1 MAAALLLLLQL
12 VSLASASHHYGGTV
26 TYSYKGRNPDGS
38 FRVDFRNRATYDG
51 CQYSHYQTCST
62 GNCGLVTN
70 QQRGI
75 TDRSTNA
82 PQSNGQWCETETV
95 QQRKVPTDKPFEM
108 RASSCCWIRT
118 RNGVSDWRFR
128 TQVDLGSRSDT
139 GKPNRSPD
147 IAILPLLRVPQNCPR
162 TYKLMSFDPDG
173 DTVRC
178 RYGNI
183 RNIECS
189 GCNQPS
195 GFVLDQG
202 SCSLHYRHAI
212 TNPSVFGFE
221 LVVEDFPER
230 PISLSYTDGTQ
241 SYKAPLIPMRH
252 KRASFQTYPPTT
264 SASSRTATPNR
275 TPWWWHHNRT
285 PAPTTTE
292 VPTPTPWG
300 WWHHNPIPAPTTT
313 EVPTPTPWG
322 WWYHSTP
329 PAPTTTAAPTTTPWG
344 WWYHSTPPAP
354 TTTAAPTT
362 TPWGWWYH
370 STPPA
375 PTTTAAPTT
384 TPWGWWYHSTP
395 PAPTTTAAPTTTP
408 WGWWYH
414 STPPAPTTTAA
425 PTTTPWWWWY
435 HNPTPAPTTTEVP
448 TPTPWGWWYHST
460 PPAPTTTAAPT
471 TTPWWWYHHSTPATA
486 TRQTPAPP
494 LPTYRPWLH
503 TTPTTTDN
511 RHLHGTTPP
520 LMDPPAPS
528 CVDGLYLP
536 KFVHPTPEDGQHI
549 NAEVN
554 KEVEIRVRAQASH
567 ATLHDIIISGPLNI
581 TKHRS
586 THGDFVIRW
595 TPGPDDVGDHYPICF
610 AVESV
615 IDPASTLPPQTTNY
629 YGYHS
634 HVPQSA
640 QSGVYQSEMRCVLVN
655 IGQRLIESHVTC
667 HESSMTVEIERSSLP
682 GLHEDHLRLSDPSNT
697 ACNLQTNSNSTHI
710 IAVVPLNA
718 CGTQI
723 EEDEENLVF
732 KNEITTVDNIHD
744 LITRN
749 HLLEVQFYCQYPKR
763 GNVSQGFTAH
773 RRNVVVWDKGF
784 GKFTYEFEF
793 YPDSQYRQMVDPG
806 LYPLEY
812 DVTDRIFMQIEAKST
827 VNNTQLFVESCSA
840 APYDTP
846 NYWPTYSIIE
856 NGCNLDQTVQVH
868 LSANPRQ
875 FRFSMEAFQF
885 IGLHDQVYISCS
897 VLMCEAGSS
906 GTRCSQG
913 CINTP
918 LTGHHHHRKRE
929 AITQSARH
937 FISQGPLRLKRSAES
952 TGSPA
957 TPLNLNLVFIVG
969 CLLAAAGMISAVA
982 LYKVRASKV
991 KYQPL
996 PSFEN

>member
-12 VSLASASHHYGGTV
+12 DAAGGWGTV

-38 FRVDFRNRATYDG
+38 FRVDFRDRATYDG
-51 CQYSHYQTCST
+51 CQYSRYQTCST

-82 PQSNGQWCETETV
+82 PQSNRQWCETETV

-108 RASSCCWIRT
+108 RASSCCWIPT
-118 RNGVSDWRFR
+118 RNGVSGWRFR

-147 IAILPLLRVPQNCPR
+147 IAILPFLRVPQNCPR

-202 SCSLHYRHAI
+202 SCSLHYRNAI
-212 TNPSVFGFE
+212 ANPSVFG
-221 LVVEDFPER
+221 
-230 PISLSYTDGTQ
+230 
-241 SYKAPLIPMRH
+241 SYKLPLQF
-252 KRASFQTYPPTT
+252 SF
-264 SASSRTATPNR
+264 
-275 TPWWWHHNRT
+275 
-285 PAPTTTE
+285 
-292 VPTPTPWG
+292 
-300 WWHHNPIPAPTTT
+300 
-313 EVPTPTPWG
+313 
-322 WWYHSTP
+322 
-329 PAPTTTAAPTTTPWG
+329 
-344 WWYHSTPPAP
+344 
-354 TTTAAPTT
+354 
-362 TPWGWWYH
+362 
-370 STPPA
+370 
-375 PTTTAAPTT
+375 
-384 TPWGWWYHSTP
+384 
-395 PAPTTTAAPTTTP
+395 
-408 WGWWYH
+408 
-414 STPPAPTTTAA
+414 
-425 PTTTPWWWWY
+425 
-435 HNPTPAPTTTEVP
+435 
-448 TPTPWGWWYHST
+448 
-460 PPAPTTTAAPT
+460 
-471 TTPWWWYHHSTPATA
+471 
-486 TRQTPAPP
+486 
-494 LPTYRPWLH
+494 
-503 TTPTTTDN
+503 
-511 RHLHGTTPP
+511 

-536 KFVHPTPEDGQHI
+536 RFVHPTPEDGQHI

-615 IDPASTLPPQTTNY
+615 IE
-629 YGYHS
+629 
-634 HVPQSA
+634 
-640 QSGVYQSEMRCVLVN
+640 SGIYQSEMRCVLVN

-667 HESSMTVEIERSSLP
+667 HESSMTVEVTRSSLS

-723 EEDEENLVF
+723 KEDEENLVF

-749 HLLEVQFYCQYPKR
+749 HLLEVQFYCQYPKH
-763 GNVSQGFTAH
+763 GNMSQGFTAH

-793 YPDSQYRQMVDPG
+793 YPDSQYRQMV
-806 LYPLEY
+806 
-812 DVTDRIFMQIEAKST
+812 VI
-827 VNNTQLFVESCSA
+827 
-840 APYDTP
+840 
-846 NYWPTYSIIE
+846 
-856 NGCNLDQTVQVH
+856 
-868 LSANPRQ
+868 
-875 FRFSMEAFQF
+875 
-885 IGLHDQVYISCS
+885 
-897 VLMCEAGSS
+897 
-906 GTRCSQG
+906 QG
-913 CINTP
+913 CT
-918 LTGHHHHRKRE
+918 LWRT
-929 AITQSARH
+929 
-937 FISQGPLRLKRSAES
+937 
-952 TGSPA
+952 
-957 TPLNLNLVFIVG
+957 
-969 CLLAAAGMISAVA
+969 M
-982 LYKVRASKV
+982 
-991 KYQPL
+991 
-996 PSFEN
+996 

>member
-1 MAAALLLLLQL
+1 MAPALLLLLQL

-38 FRVDFRNRATYDG
+38 FRVDFRDRATYDG

-82 PQSNGQWCETETV
+82 PQSNRQWCETETV
-95 QQRKVPTDKPFEM
+95 QQRKVPTDKPFDM
-108 RASSCCWIRT
+108 RASSCCWIPT
-118 RNGVSDWRFR
+118 RNGVSGWRFQ

-147 IAILPLLRVPQNCPR
+147 IAILPFLRVPQNCPR

-202 SCSLHYRHAI
+202 SCSLHYRNAI
-212 TNPSVFGFE
+212 ANPSVFGFE
-221 LVVEDFPER
+221 LVVEDFPQR

-241 SYKAPLIPMRH
+241 SYKAPLIPMRR

-264 SASSRTATPNR
+264 SAQIATPALN
-275 TPWWWHHNRT
+275 
-285 PAPTTTE
+285 
-292 VPTPTPWG
+292 
-300 WWHHNPIPAPTTT
+300 
-313 EVPTPTPWG
+313 
-322 WWYHSTP
+322 
-329 PAPTTTAAPTTTPWG
+329 
-344 WWYHSTPPAP
+344 
-354 TTTAAPTT
+354 
-362 TPWGWWYH
+362 
-370 STPPA
+370 
-375 PTTTAAPTT
+375 
-384 TPWGWWYHSTP
+384 
-395 PAPTTTAAPTTTP
+395 
-408 WGWWYH
+408 
-414 STPPAPTTTAA
+414 
-425 PTTTPWWWWY
+425 
-435 HNPTPAPTTTEVP
+435 
-448 TPTPWGWWYHST
+448 
-460 PPAPTTTAAPT
+460 
-471 TTPWWWYHHSTPATA
+471 
-486 TRQTPAPP
+486 
-494 LPTYRPWLH
+494 
-503 TTPTTTDN
+503 TTTDN
-511 RHLHGTTPP
+511 RHLHGTTPLSKLP
-520 LMDPPAPS
+520 LQFSFLVDPPAPS

-554 KEVEIRVRAQASH
+554 KEVEIRVRAQTSH

-586 THGDFVIRW
+586 TRGDFVIRW

-615 IDPASTLPPQTTNY
+615 IDPASTLPPQTTIY
-629 YGYHS
+629 YGLHS
-634 HVPQSA
+634 HVTQSPQS
-640 QSGVYQSEMRCVLVN
+640 GIYQSDMRCVLVN

-667 HESSMTVEIERSSLP
+667 HESSMTVEVARSSLP

-763 GNVSQGFTAH
+763 GNVSQGFTLGRTGTICQAGNYTPSQATTSFLCLTGQAIGKPPGPPDGQSGPGFTAH

-793 YPDSQYRQMVDPG
+793 YPDSQYRQMIDPG

-812 DVTDRIFMQIEAKST
+812 DVTNRIFMQIEAKST

-913 CINTP
+913 CINSP

-952 TGSPA
+952 TGSRA

-996 PSFEN
+996 ASFEN

>member
-12 VSLASASHHYGGTV
+12 VSLASASHHYAGTV

-108 RASSCCWIRT
+108 RASSCCWIQT
-118 RNGVSDWRFR
+118 RNGVSGWRFQ

-178 RYGNI
+178 RYGDI

-212 TNPSVFGFE
+212 TNPNVFGFE
-221 LVVEDFPER
+221 LVVEDFPQR

-252 KRASFQTYPPTT
+252 KRRSIRPRLQPIRPQAITIPVRTTMLPTTHYPTT
-264 SASSRTATPNR
+264 S
-275 TPWWWHHNRT
+275 
-285 PAPTTTE
+285 
-292 VPTPTPWG
+292 
-300 WWHHNPIPAPTTT
+300 PIT
-313 EVPTPTPWG
+313 
-322 WWYHSTP
+322 
-329 PAPTTTAAPTTTPWG
+329 
-344 WWYHSTPPAP
+344 
-354 TTTAAPTT
+354 
-362 TPWGWWYH
+362 
-370 STPPA
+370 
-375 PTTTAAPTT
+375 
-384 TPWGWWYHSTP
+384 
-395 PAPTTTAAPTTTP
+395 
-408 WGWWYH
+408 
-414 STPPAPTTTAA
+414 
-425 PTTTPWWWWY
+425 
-435 HNPTPAPTTTEVP
+435 
-448 TPTPWGWWYHST
+448 
-460 PPAPTTTAAPT
+460 
-471 TTPWWWYHHSTPATA
+471 TPATT

-494 LPTYRPWLH
+494 LTTYRPWLH
-503 TTPTTTDN
+503 TIQPTTDN
-511 RHLHGTTPP
+511 RHLHGTTPLSKLP
-520 LMDPPAPS
+520 LQFSFLVDPPAPS

-586 THGDFVIRW
+586 TRGDFVIRW

-634 HVPQSA
+634 HVTQSA
-640 QSGVYQSEMRCVLVN
+640 QSGVYQSDMRCVLVN

-667 HESSMTVEIERSSLP
+667 NESSMTVEVERSSLP

-812 DVTDRIFMQIEAKST
+812 DVTNRIFMQIEAKST

-913 CINTP
+913 CINSP

-996 PSFEN
+996 ASFEK

>member
-26 TYSYKGRNPDGS
+26 SYSYKGRNPDGS
-38 FRVDFRNRATYDG
+38 FRVDFRNKATYDG
-51 CQYSHYQTCST
+51 CQYSHSWSCYNN
-62 GNCGLVTN
+62 NCGYVTN
-70 QQRGI
+70 QQRGTI
-75 TDRSTNA
+75 DRSTNA
-82 PQSNGQWCETETV
+82 PQRNGQWCETETV
-95 QQRKVPTDKPFEM
+95 QQRKVPTDKPFQM
-108 RASSCCWIRT
+108 RASGCCWIRT
-118 RNGVSDWRFR
+118 RNRVSGWRFQ

-147 IAILPLLRVPQNCPR
+147 IAILPFLRVPQNCPR

-212 TNPSVFGFE
+212 ANPSVFGFE

-252 KRASFQTYPPTT
+252 KRSYYHTYPPTA
-264 SASSRTATPNR
+264 SA
-275 TPWWWHHNRT
+275 
-285 PAPTTTE
+285 
-292 VPTPTPWG
+292 
-300 WWHHNPIPAPTTT
+300 PI
-313 EVPTPTPWG
+313 
-322 WWYHSTP
+322 
-329 PAPTTTAAPTTTPWG
+329 TTP
-344 WWYHSTPPAP
+344 
-354 TTTAAPTT
+354 
-362 TPWGWWYH
+362 
-370 STPPA
+370 
-375 PTTTAAPTT
+375 
-384 TPWGWWYHSTP
+384 
-395 PAPTTTAAPTTTP
+395 
-408 WGWWYH
+408 
-414 STPPAPTTTAA
+414 
-425 PTTTPWWWWY
+425 
-435 HNPTPAPTTTEVP
+435 
-448 TPTPWGWWYHST
+448 
-460 PPAPTTTAAPT
+460 
-471 TTPWWWYHHSTPATA
+471 
-486 TRQTPAPP
+486 TPAPP
-494 LPTYRPWLH
+494 LPTYWPWLH

-511 RHLHGTTPP
+511 RYLHGTTPP
-520 LMDPPAPS
+520 LSKLPLQFSFLVDPPAPS

-536 KFVHPTPEDGQHI
+536 KFVHPTPENGQHI

-615 IDPASTLPPQTTNY
+615 IDPASTLPPQTTIYN
-629 YGYHS
+629 GYHY
-634 HVPQSA
+634 HVGVAQSPQS
-640 QSGVYQSEMRCVLVN
+640 GIYQSEMRCVLVN
-655 IGQRLIESHVTC
+655 IGKILVESHVTC
-667 HESSMTVEIERSSLP
+667 HESSMTVEVTRSSLP
-682 GLHEDHLRLSDPSNT
+682 GLHEDHLRLNDPSNT

-723 EEDEENLVF
+723 EEDEENMFF
-732 KNEITTVDNIHD
+732 KNEITTVDSVHD

-749 HLLEVQFYCQYPKR
+749 HLLEVQFYCQYPKL

-784 GKFTYEFEF
+784 GKFSFEFEF
-793 YPDSQYRQMVDPG
+793 YPDSQYRQMIDPG

-812 DVTDRIFMQIEAKST
+812 DVKNRIYMQIEAKST

-868 LSANPRQ
+868 QRANPRQ
-875 FRFSMEAFQF
+875 FRFSMEAFKF
-885 IGLHDQVYISCS
+885 LGLHDQVYISCS

-906 GTRCSQG
+906 GTRCSQR
-913 CINTP
+913 CINSP

-952 TGSPA
+952 TGSPG
-957 TPLNLNLVFIVG
+957 TPLNLNLVFIAG
-969 CLLAAAGMISAVA
+969 CLLAAVGMISAVA

>member
-1 MAAALLLLLQL
+1 MATALLLLLQL

-38 FRVDFRNRATYDG
+38 FRVDFRDRATYDG

-62 GNCGLVTN
+62 GNCGLLTN

-82 PQSNGQWCETETV
+82 PQRNREWCETETV

-108 RASSCCWIRT
+108 RASSCCWIPT
-118 RNGVSDWRFR
+118 RNGVSGWRFQ

-147 IAILPLLRVPQNCPR
+147 IAILPFLRVPQNCPR

-183 RNIECS
+183 RNVECS

-202 SCSLHYRHAI
+202 SCSLHYRNAI
-212 TNPSVFGFE
+212 ANSSVFGFE
-221 LVVEDFPER
+221 LVVEDFPQR

-252 KRASFQTYPPTT
+252 KRHTYPPTT
-264 SASSRTATPNR
+264 SAPITTPALN
-275 TPWWWHHNRT
+275 TM
-285 PAPTTTE
+285 APTTH
-292 VPTPTPWG
+292 PW
-300 WWHHNPIPAPTTT
+300 
-313 EVPTPTPWG
+313 
-322 WWYHSTP
+322 
-329 PAPTTTAAPTTTPWG
+329 
-344 WWYHSTPPAP
+344 
-354 TTTAAPTT
+354 
-362 TPWGWWYH
+362 
-370 STPPA
+370 
-375 PTTTAAPTT
+375 
-384 TPWGWWYHSTP
+384 
-395 PAPTTTAAPTTTP
+395 
-408 WGWWYH
+408 
-414 STPPAPTTTAA
+414 
-425 PTTTPWWWWY
+425 
-435 HNPTPAPTTTEVP
+435 
-448 TPTPWGWWYHST
+448 
-460 PPAPTTTAAPT
+460 
-471 TTPWWWYHHSTPATA
+471 
-486 TRQTPAPP
+486 QQ
-494 LPTYRPWLH
+494 
-503 TTPTTTDN
+503 
-511 RHLHGTTPP
+511 HLHGTTPP
-520 LMDPPAPS
+520 LSKLSLQFSFLVDPPAPS

-536 KFVHPTPEDGQHI
+536 KFVHPTPDDGQHI

-615 IDPASTLPPQTTNY
+615 IDPASTIPPKTKK
-629 YGYHS
+629 GYRPPAATYHQE
-634 HVPQSA
+634 HVHVHKSPQS
-640 QSGVYQSEMRCVLVN
+640 GIYQSEMRCVLVN

-667 HESSMTVEIERSSLP
+667 HESSMTVEVERSSLP
-682 GLHEDHLRLSDPSNT
+682 GLHEDHLRLNDPSNT

-812 DVTDRIFMQIEAKST
+812 DVTNKIYMQIEAKST
-827 VNNTQLFVESCSA
+827 VNNTQMFVESCSA

-856 NGCNLDQTVQVH
+856 NGCNVDQTVQVH
-868 LSANPRQ
+868 RSANPRQ

-913 CINTP
+913 CINSP

-969 CLLAAAGMISAVA
+969 CLLAAVGMISAVA

>member
-12 VSLASASHHYGGTV
+12 VSLASAAHHYGGTV

-51 CQYSHYQTCST
+51 CRSSQNHRCST

-70 QQRGI
+70 QQRGTI
-75 TDRSTNA
+75 DRSTNA
-82 PQSNGQWCETETV
+82 PQSNRQWCETETV
-95 QQRKVPTDKPFEM
+95 QQRKVPTDKPFQL

-118 RNGVSDWRFR
+118 RNGVSGWRFQ

-147 IAILPLLRVPQNCPR
+147 IAILPFLRVPQNCPR
-162 TYKLMSFDPDG
+162 TYKLMSFDADG

-202 SCSLHYRHAI
+202 SCSLRYNDA
-212 TNPSVFGFE
+212 TVNPSVFGFE
-221 LVVEDFPER
+221 LVVEDFPQR

-252 KRASFQTYPPTT
+252 KRALNHVHHTRT
-264 SASSRTATPNR
+264 SAIT
-275 TPWWWHHNRT
+275 
-285 PAPTTTE
+285 
-292 VPTPTPWG
+292 
-300 WWHHNPIPAPTTT
+300 
-313 EVPTPTPWG
+313 
-322 WWYHSTP
+322 
-329 PAPTTTAAPTTTPWG
+329 
-344 WWYHSTPPAP
+344 
-354 TTTAAPTT
+354 
-362 TPWGWWYH
+362 
-370 STPPA
+370 
-375 PTTTAAPTT
+375 
-384 TPWGWWYHSTP
+384 
-395 PAPTTTAAPTTTP
+395 
-408 WGWWYH
+408 
-414 STPPAPTTTAA
+414 
-425 PTTTPWWWWY
+425 
-435 HNPTPAPTTTEVP
+435 
-448 TPTPWGWWYHST
+448 
-460 PPAPTTTAAPT
+460 
-471 TTPWWWYHHSTPATA
+471 
-486 TRQTPAPP
+486 TRQNTPLSKLP
-494 LPTYRPWLH
+494 LQFSFLV
-503 TTPTTTDN
+503 
-511 RHLHGTTPP
+511 
-520 LMDPPAPS
+520 DPPAPS

-536 KFVHPTPEDGQHI
+536 KFVHPTPENGQHI

-554 KEVEIRVRAQASH
+554 KEVEIRVRAKASH

-595 TPGPDDVGDHYPICF
+595 TPGPDDMGDHYPICF

-615 IDPASTLPPQTTNY
+615 NDPASTLPPQTTIY
-629 YGYHS
+629 YGYHY
-634 HVPQSA
+634 HVTQSPEP
-640 QSGVYQSEMRCVLVN
+640 GIYQSEMRCVLVN
-655 IGQRLIESHVTC
+655 IGKRLIESHVTC
-667 HESSMTVEIERSSLP
+667 HESSMTVEVNRSSLP
-682 GLHEDHLRLSDPSNT
+682 GLHEDHLRLNDPSNT
-697 ACNLQTNSNSTHI
+697 ACDLHTNSNSTHI
-710 IAVVPLNA
+710 VAIVPLNA

-732 KNEITTVDNIHD
+732 KNEITTVDNVHD

-763 GNVSQGFTAH
+763 GNVTQGFTAH

-793 YPDSQYRQMVDPG
+793 YPDIRYRQMIDPG

-812 DVTDRIFMQIEAKST
+812 DVKNRIYMQIEAKST

-868 LSANPRQ
+868 PRANPRQ

-913 CINTP
+913 CINSR
-918 LTGHHHHRKRE
+918 LAGHHHHHRKRE

-969 CLLAAAGMISAVA
+969 CLLAAVGMISAVA

-996 PSFEN
+996 PSIEN

>member
-38 FRVDFRNRATYDG
+38 FRVDFRDRATYDG

-62 GNCGLVTN
+62 GNCGYVTN

-82 PQSNGQWCETETV
+82 PQSNRQWCETETV
-95 QQRKVPTDKPFEM
+95 QQRKVPTDKPFQL
-108 RASSCCWIRT
+108 RASSCCWIPT
-118 RNGVSDWRFR
+118 RNGVSGWRFQ

-147 IAILPLLRVPQNCPR
+147 IAILPFLRVPQNCPR
-162 TYKLMSFDPDG
+162 TYKLMSFDADG

-195 GFVLDQG
+195 GFILDQG
-202 SCSLHYRHAI
+202 SCSLHYRNAI
-212 TNPSVFGFE
+212 ANPSVFGFE

-252 KRASFQTYPPTT
+252 KRSYYHTYPPTT
-264 SASSRTATPNR
+264 SAPIT
-275 TPWWWHHNRT
+275 T
-285 PAPTTTE
+285 PAPNTM
-292 VPTPTPWG
+292 VPATHS
-300 WWHHNPIPAPTTT
+300 WW
-313 EVPTPTPWG
+313 
-322 WWYHSTP
+322 WWYH
-329 PAPTTTAAPTTTPWG
+329 
-344 WWYHSTPPAP
+344 H
-354 TTTAAPTT
+354 
-362 TPWGWWYH
+362 
-370 STPPA
+370 
-375 PTTTAAPTT
+375 
-384 TPWGWWYHSTP
+384 
-395 PAPTTTAAPTTTP
+395 
-408 WGWWYH
+408 
-414 STPPAPTTTAA
+414 TPPAPTTTAA
-425 PTTTPWWWWY
+425 PTTTPWWWW
-435 HNPTPAPTTTEVP
+435 HHPA
-448 TPTPWGWWYHST
+448 
-460 PPAPTTTAAPT
+460 PAPTTTAAPT
-471 TTPWWWYHHSTPATA
+471 TTPWWWWYHHSPPAPTTTSAPTTTPWWWWYHHPAPSPTTTAAPTTTPWWWWYHHPTPATT

-494 LPTYRPWLH
+494 IPTYWPWLH

-520 LMDPPAPS
+520 LSKLPLQFSFLVDPPAPS

-536 KFVHPTPEDGQHI
+536 KFVHPTPENGQHI

-615 IDPASTLPPQTTNY
+615 IDPASTLPPQTTIY
-629 YGYHS
+629 YGYHL
-634 HVPQSA
+634 HVTQSPQS
-640 QSGVYQSEMRCVLVN
+640 GIYQSEMRCVLVN
-655 IGQRLIESHVTC
+655 IGKRRVESRVTC
-667 HESSMTVEIERSSLP
+667 HESSMTVEVNRSSLP
-682 GLHEDHLRLSDPSNT
+682 GLHEDHLRLNDPSNT
-697 ACNLQTNSNSTHI
+697 ACNLQMNSNSTHI
-710 IAVVPLNA
+710 IAIVPLNA

-732 KNEITTVDNIHD
+732 KNEITTVDNVHD

-784 GKFTYEFEF
+784 GSFTYEFEF
-793 YPDSQYRQMVDPG
+793 YPDSQYRQMIDPG

-812 DVTDRIFMQIEAKST
+812 DVKNRIYMQIEAKST
-827 VNNTQLFVESCSA
+827 VNNTELFVESCSA

-868 LSANPRQ
+868 PSANQGQ
-875 FRFSMEAFQF
+875 FRFSMEAFKF

-913 CINTP
+913 CINSP

-952 TGSPA
+952 TGSPV

-969 CLLAAAGMISAVA
+969 CLLAAVGMISAVA